1 MTSITAGAAIL
12 PTTLG
17 GVQAVIPL
25 GLTSLLLVLMQDL
38 DHQWVMRVEQ
48 HRMS

>member
-38 DHQWVMRVEQ
+38 VRPPVGYAWGTT
-48 HRMS
+48 